1 MQTTIEQQLKDL
13 HTKLHVLL
21 KQYKLLQKENEQLK
35 KEIATLKSNAVNN
48 EKLANSLQQA
58 LDAGSIAKQQTSNTD
73 KLALEKR
80 IDKYL
85 QEIDKCLLL
94 LNAQA

>member
-13 HTKLHVLL
+13 HTKLHILL
-21 KQYKLLQKENEQLK
+21 KQHKLLQKENEQLK
-35 KEIATLKSNAVNN
+35 KEIITLKSKALNKEALV
-48 EKLANSLQQA
+48 NSLQQTIV
-58 LDAGSIAKQQTSNTD
+58 AGSIASQQKESID
-73 KLALEKR
+73 KYALEKR

-85 QEIDKCLLL
+85 QEIDKCLVL

>member
-13 HTKLHVLL
+13 HAKLHVLL

-35 KEIATLKSNAVNN
+35 KEITTLKSKAENKEALV
-48 EKLANSLQQA
+48 NSLQQTIA
-58 LDAGSIAKQQTSNTD
+58 AGSIAKQQKETTD
-73 KLALEKR
+73 KIALEKR

-85 QEIDKCLLL
+85 QEIDKCLVL
-94 LNAQA
+94 LNAQV

>member
-13 HTKLHVLL
+13 HSKLHVLL

-35 KEIATLKSNAVNN
+35 KEISTLKTNAINR
-48 EKLANSLQQA
+48 EELANSLQQTI
-58 LDAGSIAKQQTSNTD
+58 DAGSIVKQQKESID

-85 QEIDKCLLL
+85 QEIDKCLVL